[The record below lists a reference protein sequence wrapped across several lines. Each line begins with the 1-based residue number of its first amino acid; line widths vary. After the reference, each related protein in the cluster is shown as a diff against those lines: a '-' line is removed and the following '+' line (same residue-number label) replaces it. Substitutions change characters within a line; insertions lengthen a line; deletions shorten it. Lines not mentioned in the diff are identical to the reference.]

1 MPRSNKTAVELV
13 NISLVHCGTDNS
25 ANTPL
30 GVVIVPK
37 NLMPDLCL
45 PLLRQIMKQQL
56 CQVLPEK
63 FVFCS
68 KTKHDIQ
75 FAQENNINVKQICD
89 SDETILIRSSH
100 DIPRLIVRCAGMFK
114 GHIFS
119 NFTSSLTDLRTIIY
133 TSIPELDDCGKSFTF
148 VYSDG
153 SLVPVEAEDRTP
165 VHEVLRGCE
174 VYIGITENPSEVRD
188 LQKLPSKWES
198 QVAVSHNKAQPMRLS
213 FTSSKDIDHQSSD
226 NSVTG
231 NPIVSN
237 SKQLLISYVS
247 AEAAEHA
254 VNLKRRL
261 TRLGYS
267 VFLDVHEIKSGVDWQ
282 DALNYAVSNCE
293 VFIPLVTP
301 RYGETQ
307 WTNREVK
314 LADVLGKPILP
325 VSFLD
330 EWPPKCLAIQFA
342 TTQFI
347 WWKSPENISLELAAG
362 NGEEAR
368 NIRIWKDK
376 YIEIAA
382 LEIEKRLK
390 IMKSAKVS
398 KPALKRMKTLV
409 KTFAGR
415 LPATISPEL
424 TRQDS
429 EETPGPQIVVCVH
442 PCEASYGFQLK
453 DWLEEAGYSVWT
465 LPVLSSFTEFGS
477 TDLIAVSKEASHK
490 AEAGDNKE
498 NTTEIVQTDEAE
510 TPIKITAD
518 QVNEFQ
524 EVVDR
529 ATVVIIVLSK
539 AFTESWICRQQVYYC
554 EHRKQILP
562 IVYEEFRVPCWLK
575 MLIRTKKLLSVN
587 KSSFYQILL
596 MQVKRALD
604 PTAKN
609 CLETDSLEANKTLA
623 VDYLKRSLDVRYCVY
638 VSGATKFSDT
648 RSEAV
653 CRSIGTHLAQL
664 GNVAVVTGG
673 CYGTSEHV
681 GRTFHEECK
690 KRSMKS
696 KVWHILPE
704 QDSQDMSERY
714 NQSSDGTFALKD
726 FGQTL
731 FCGNSVWEKEAIV
744 GRCFQICLLIEGG
757 PDASHEV
764 EEFVWN
770 DHIIIPVYCAYETD
784 TIREEC
790 RATGKMF
797 PLPPGVSEWDWKCLS
812 DRTTSVEEVGT
823 AIRNI
828 ISDLLKHLENQAEM
842 PVGDGS
848 ELQLS
853 ADV

>member
-1 MPRSNKTAVELV
+1 
-13 NISLVHCGTDNS
+13 
-25 ANTPL
+25 
-30 GVVIVPK
+30 
-37 NLMPDLCL
+37 
-45 PLLRQIMKQQL
+45 
-56 CQVLPEK
+56 
-63 FVFCS
+63 
-68 KTKHDIQ
+68 
-75 FAQENNINVKQICD
+75 
-89 SDETILIRSSH
+89 
-100 DIPRLIVRCAGMFK
+100 
-114 GHIFS
+114 
-119 NFTSSLTDLRTIIY
+119 
-133 TSIPELDDCGKSFTF
+133 
-148 VYSDG
+148 
-153 SLVPVEAEDRTP
+153 
-165 VHEVLRGCE
+165 
-174 VYIGITENPSEVRD
+174 
-188 LQKLPSKWES
+188 
-198 QVAVSHNKAQPMRLS
+198 LS
-213 FTSSKDIDHQSSD
+213 FTSSKDIDHFSSNNMVT
-226 NSVTG
+226 NSQ
-231 NPIVSN
+231 NVSN

-254 VNLKRRL
+254 VNLKRKL
-261 TRLGYS
+261 TGLGYS
-267 VFLDVHEIKSGVDWQ
+267 VFLDVHEIRSGVDWQ

-325 VSFLD
+325 VSFLE

-347 WWKSPENISLELAAG
+347 WWKSPECISLELASGYGA
-362 NGEEAR
+362 EAR
-368 NIRIWKDK
+368 NIRIWKEK
-376 YIEIAA
+376 YIEIVAV
-382 LEIEKRLK
+382 EIEKRLK

-429 EETPGPQIVVCVH
+429 EELQGPQIVICVH

-465 LPVLSSFTEFGS
+465 SPNLGHFSSYGKI
-477 TDLIAVSKEASHK
+477 DLISSKEAVQHNETGEK
-490 AEAGDNKE
+490 KE
-498 NTTEIVQTDEAE
+498 NTTEIVRTDEAE
-510 TPIKITAD
+510 SPIKITAG

-623 VDYLKRSLDVRYCVY
+623 VDYLRKSLDVKYCVY
-638 VSGATKFSDT
+638 VSGATKFSDA

-653 CRSIGTHLAQL
+653 CRSIGTHLAKL
-664 GNVAVVTGG
+664 NNVAVVTGG
-673 CYGTSEHV
+673 CYGTSERV
-681 GRTFHEECK
+681 GRTFYEECK
-690 KRSMKS
+690 KRSLKS
-696 KVWHILPE
+696 TVWHILPE

-797 PLPPGVSEWDWKCLS
+797 PLPPGVSEWDWKCLN
-812 DRTTSVEEVGT
+812 DRTTSVEGVG
-823 AIRNI
+823 AAVKNI
-828 ISDLLKHLENQAEM
+828 IADLLQHLNQQAEL
-842 PVGDGS
+842 PVEDEPES
-848 ELQLS
+848 PLFS
-853 ADV
+853 DA